1 MNTVTAVPVIQV
13 KKIDAALK
21 RDAKAGR
28 LICGKFMD
36 GQPEDMTTK
45 AACQSAGRCA
55 IGALL
60 FYSGFSPK
68 ALATR
73 TGEPLIEEGTPAAR
87 LLEKEYGIL
96 PDHALAIIQ
105 TNDEVDDPKNNGK
118 RYEEVMG
125 LISFVEVA
133 QEQGI
138 RFDDSYAIRKAY
150 ADGFEALGF

>member
-1 MNTVTAVPVIQV
+1 MNTITAVPVIQV
-13 KKIDAALK
+13 KKIDTALK

-28 LICGKFMD
+28 LICGKFME
-36 GQPEDMTTK
+36 GQPEDMTTN

-60 FYSGFSPK
+60 FYAGFSPQV
-68 ALATR
+68 LAQR
-73 TGEPLIEEGTPAAR
+73 DGESFVAEGTPGAR

-96 PDHALAIIQ
+96 PDHAWAIIE
-105 TNDEVDDPKNNGK
+105 TNDDVDDPKNNGK

-138 RFDDSYAIRKAY
+138 RFDSSYAIRKSY
-150 ADGFEALGF
+150 ADGFQALGF